1 MSSKNETSSTIST
14 PRGSKKK
21 ATHSFNVHI
30 HKVLKQV
37 HPNSQI
43 SSNTIGQLDEFT
55 KILAYTL
62 VESAR
67 KACIRTNRST
77 VGKSEISLAT
87 NFHFP
92 KILADQANQMLEKA
106 CAKFTSTVT
115 KSEKQKERST
125 PVRRECQAGL
135 LFSVALVEKF
145 IREFGASDLNVS
157 KTSSVALAAVLE
169 YIMREILDL
178 AGNAANDTGKVI
190 IVIRHVYIAVANDPE
205 LDQLRKDLGIEF
217 VGGGV
222 LPGIRTELL
231 PSKEKRNKQAARR
244 RRTKTSEVASSK
256 KSHKYLPGTKAIMD
270 IRRYQKTT
278 ISLLRKLPFNRTVR
292 DIAKTINEQVKLDNV
307 HFSTGSIDA
316 LQSFIEQRVTKLFSN
331 AVDLALHS
339 KRDGIS
345 GEDVK
350 LAWKLTEPSVPFTDN
365 ELEEIGNNGIE
376 RLAFRGGVKRKGAS
390 IFETVRQ
397 YMYSLVYTILYKV
410 LWYIKYRKVVTIGI
424 KDLRIS
430 FESLGINFTIPNV
443 MGKPKPHRKTVISEK

>member
-1 MSSKNETSSTIST
+1 MSSSPTPSTQ
-14 PRGSKKK
+14 RKSKKK
-21 ATHSFNVHI
+21 ATNSFNVYI

-37 HPNSQI
+37 HPDAQI
-43 SSNTIGQLDEFT
+43 SSNTIGQLDEFI

-92 KILADQANQMLEKA
+92 KILADRATQMLEKA
-106 CAKFTSTVT
+106 CFKFTSNIT

-169 YIMREILDL
+169 SIIREILDL
-178 AGNAANDTGKVI
+178 AGNAAHDLHKVI
-190 IVIRHVYIAVANDPE
+190 IVIKHVYLAVANDEE
-205 LDQLRKDLGIEF
+205 LDQLRRDLGIEF

-222 LPGIRTELL
+222 LSGIRAEIL
-231 PSKEKRNKQAARR
+231 PSQEKRTKQAARR
-244 RRTKTSEVASSK
+244 RRTKISGTTSSK
-256 KSHKYLPGTKAIMD
+256 KSHKYLPGTKALMD

-278 ISLLRKLPFNRTVR
+278 TSLLRKLPFNREVR
-292 DIAKTINEQVKLDNV
+292 NIAKTINEQVKLSGDV
-307 HFSTGSIDA
+307 LFSIGSIDA
-316 LQSFIEQRVTKLFSN
+316 LQSFVEQRVTTLFSN
-331 AVDLALHS
+331 ALDLAIHS
-339 KRDGIS
+339 KRDGIN
-345 GEDVK
+345 GDDVK
-350 LAWKLTEPSVPFTDN
+350 LAWRLTELSVRFTPN
-365 ELEEIGNNGIE
+365 ELKGIGNNGIE

-390 IFETVRQ
+390 IFEIVRQ
-397 YMYSLVYTILYKV
+397 YMYSLVYTILYRV
-410 LWYIKYRKVVTIGI
+410 LWYVKYRKVVTIGI
-424 KDLRIS
+424 KDLRIG
-430 FESLGINFTIPNV
+430 FESMGINFTIPNA
-443 MGKPKPHRKTVISEK
+443 MGKSKSKSHRKPTTISEK